1 VAGDRIKVG
10 VVGVGYLGRIHAQ
23 KYAHLP
29 DADLVGVVDLD
40 EGCCHEVATNTN
52 CRPFADY
59 HDLAGEVEAV
69 SIAVPTLAHYPI
81 AKAFLQAGIDVLL
94 EKPITAT
101 VQEAAE
107 LNAVAQAEGA
117 IFQVGHLERFNG
129 ALKAVPGVLEDPLWL
144 ESFRL
149 APFSGR
155 GSDVDVILDLMIHDL
170 DIILN
175 LLDDEVVGVEGVGIP
190 VCTPHID
197 IAHAR
202 LVFKGGC
209 TANITASRVAHER
222 VRRMTILQKK
232 SYLTV
237 DYLKQSL
244 TVTRGKERGDE
255 RIQVDEVVN
264 VGDALERQLTAFLRS
279 VRTRTRPVVSGED
292 GQRALELAF
301 RIADVIKRGSR

>member
-1 VAGDRIKVG
+1 MTENRIKVG

-23 KYAHLP
+23 KYAHIP
-29 DADLVGVVDLD
+29 EAHLVGVVDLD
-40 EGCCHEVATNTN
+40 EGSCREVAANTD

-59 HDLAGEVEAV
+59 RDLVGQVQAV
-69 SIAVPTLAHYPI
+69 SIAVPTLAHYQI
-81 AKAFLQAGIDVLL
+81 AKAFLQAGIDVLV

-101 VQEAAE
+101 VREASE
-107 LNAVAQAEGA
+107 LNALARAEGA

-129 ALKAVPGVLEDPLWL
+129 ALQAVQGVLEDPLLL

-155 GSDVDVILDLMIHDL
+155 GADVDVILDLMIHDL
-170 DIILN
+170 DIILS
-175 LLDDEVVGVEGVGIP
+175 LLDDEVVRVEAVGIP

-202 LVFKGGC
+202 LVFKRGC
-209 TANITASRVAHER
+209 AVNITASRVAQER
-222 VRRMTILQKK
+222 VRKMTILQKK
-232 SYLTV
+232 SYLAV

-244 TVTRGKERGDE
+244 TITRGKDLGDE
-255 RIQVDEVVN
+255 RMQVDEIVN
-264 VGDALERQLTAFLRS
+264 VGDSLEQQLTAFLRS
-279 VRTRTRPVVSGED
+279 VRERTNPVVSGED

-301 RIADVIKRGSR
+301 QIADVIKKG

>member
-1 VAGDRIKVG
+1 MTENRIKVG

-23 KYAHLP
+23 KYAHIP
-29 DADLVGVVDLD
+29 GAHLVGVVDLD
-40 EGCCHEVATNTN
+40 EGSCREVAANTD

-59 HDLAGEVEAV
+59 RDLVGQVQAV
-69 SIAVPTLAHYPI
+69 SIAVPTLAHYQI
-81 AKAFLQAGIDVLL
+81 AKAFLQAGIDVLV

-101 VQEAAE
+101 IHEASE
-107 LNAVAQAEGA
+107 LNALARAEGA

-129 ALKAVPGVLEDPLWL
+129 ALQAVQGALEDPLLL

-149 APFSGR
+149 APFTGR
-155 GSDVDVILDLMIHDL
+155 GADVDVILDLMIHDL
-170 DIILN
+170 DIILS
-175 LLDDEVVGVEGVGIP
+175 LLDDEVVQVEAVGIS

-202 LVFKGGC
+202 LVFKSGC
-209 TANITASRVAHER
+209 TANITASRVAQER
-222 VRRMTILQKK
+222 VRTMTILQKK

-244 TVTRGKERGDE
+244 TITRGKDQGDE
-255 RIQVDEVVN
+255 RMQVDEIVN
-264 VGDALERQLTAFLRS
+264 INDSLEQQLTAFLRS
-279 VRTRTRPVVSGED
+279 VRKRTRPVVSGED

-301 RIADVIKRGSR
+301 QIADVIKKG

>member
-1 VAGDRIKVG
+1 VTGERVRVG
-10 VVGVGYLGRIHAQ
+10 VIGVGYLGRIHAQ

-40 EGCCHEVATNTN
+40 EGCCREVATNTN
-52 CRPFADY
+52 CRPFVDY
-59 HDLAGEVEAV
+59 RDLAGRVEAV
-69 SIAVPTLAHYPI
+69 SIAVPTLAHYQI
-81 AKAFLQAGIDVLL
+81 AKAFLEAGIDVLV

-107 LNAVAQAEGA
+107 LNALARAEGA

-129 ALKAVPGVLEDPLWL
+129 ALKAAQGLLEDPLFL

-155 GSDVDVILDLMIHDL
+155 GADVDVILDLMIHDL
-170 DIILN
+170 DIILS
-175 LLDDEVVGVEGVGIP
+175 LVDDEVVRVEGVGIP

-209 TANITASRVAHER
+209 VANITASRVAQER
-222 VRRMTILQKK
+222 VRKMTILQKK

-244 TVTRGKERGDE
+244 TIIRGKNRGDE
-255 RIQVDEVVN
+255 RTQVDEVVN
-264 VGDALERQLTAFLRS
+264 VSDSLEQQLAAFLQS

-292 GQRALELAF
+292 GQRALELAL
-301 RIADVIKRGSR
+301 RIADVIKKG